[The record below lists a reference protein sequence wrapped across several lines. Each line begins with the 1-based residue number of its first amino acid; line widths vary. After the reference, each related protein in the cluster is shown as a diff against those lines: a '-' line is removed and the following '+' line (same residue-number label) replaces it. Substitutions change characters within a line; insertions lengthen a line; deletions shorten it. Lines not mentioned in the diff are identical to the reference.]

1 MLVVQALDKVGR
13 GDVIIIMMTQDMWV
27 GEPIQSAG
35 SWTMSAVID

>member
-27 GEPIQSAG
+27 AEPIQSVG
-35 SWTMSAVID
+35 SWAMSTVID